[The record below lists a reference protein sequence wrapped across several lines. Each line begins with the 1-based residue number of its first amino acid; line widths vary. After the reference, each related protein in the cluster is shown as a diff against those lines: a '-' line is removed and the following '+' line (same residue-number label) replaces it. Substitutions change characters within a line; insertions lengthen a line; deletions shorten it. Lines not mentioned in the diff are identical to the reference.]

1 MSSDLETTSNKAIS
15 SAHKKGISISKRDL
29 PPADYLFKI
38 KPYPVIDRQT
48 RVFQAGDYT
57 WKLVLYPTG
66 HSKRGGNG
74 HVSLYLAIV
83 NTEKLSRGWEV
94 NVNFKLFVLD
104 QYNNNYLTI
113 QDGDGVVRKF
123 SEMKGEWGFEQLIS
137 LDELFDS
144 SNGYLVE
151 DSCVF
156 GAEVFV
162 IRHCDNW
169 ESLYI
174 VNDPPQISL
183 TWKIEQISYL
193 RDWIFKSFTVGE
205 RDWTFSVN
213 AYGYDIPGI
222 RGRYLSLFLELTDWK
237 KFPSK
242 KAVNASV
249 KTKYDSR
256 RQQRM
261 PQGKLHP
268 SSPNT
273 STPSTEWRCWNWRDE
288 AFLEASVVAS
298 AIVQEPAILNP
309 STQSTTSSKC
319 KE

>member
-38 KPYPVIDRQT
+38 KPYPSSIDKQ
-48 RVFQAGDYT
+48 G
-57 WKLVLYPTG
+57 
-66 HSKRGGNG
+66 
-74 HVSLYLAIV
+74 
-83 NTEKLSRGWEV
+83 E
-94 NVNFKLFVLD
+94 
-104 QYNNNYLTI
+104 NNNYLTI

-123 SEMKGEWGFEQLIS
+123 SEMK
-137 LDELFDS
+137 
-144 SNGYLVE
+144 

-213 AYGYDIPGI
+213 AYG
-222 RGRYLSLFLELTDWK
+222 
-237 KFPSK
+237 
-242 KAVNASV
+242 
-249 KTKYDSR
+249 
-256 RQQRM
+256 
-261 PQGKLHP
+261 
-268 SSPNT
+268 
-273 STPSTEWRCWNWRDE
+273 
-288 AFLEASVVAS
+288 
-298 AIVQEPAILNP
+298 
-309 STQSTTSSKC
+309 
-319 KE
+319 